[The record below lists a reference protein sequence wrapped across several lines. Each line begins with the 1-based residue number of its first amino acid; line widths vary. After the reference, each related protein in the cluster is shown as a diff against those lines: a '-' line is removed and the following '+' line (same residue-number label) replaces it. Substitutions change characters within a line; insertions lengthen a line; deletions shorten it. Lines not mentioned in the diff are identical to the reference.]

1 MYQNFMEN
9 PMMRLYTLVEDRKMC
24 ILRCFYF
31 FVKYDVKKAHFQP
44 FLADFCTLSVYTC
57 MQWTYFI
64 KVHEL
69 ESIKGQLNRNTA
81 QNVAQK
87 RSNSPLNGKKW
98 ATIGLPD
105 NFKSLCVGLYE
116 VKHTLYVF

>member
-1 MYQNFMEN
+1 MYLNFMEN
-9 PMMRLYTLVEDRKMC
+9 SIARLFTLVEDRKMC

-31 FVKYDVKKAHFQP
+31 IVTYDVKKAHFQP

-64 KVHEL
+64 KVHDL
-69 ESIKGQLNRNTA
+69 KSIKGQLNRNTA
-81 QNVAQK
+81 QNIAQK

-105 NFKSLCVGLYE
+105 NFKSLGEGLYE